1 MHHAEKWRS
10 VLTAVPSAQADTSAA
25 AREQAATA
33 DARISDLSS
42 RLESCES
49 DLRQRTAELAEA
61 HAAGDAASARAAAL
75 DSQCAAQLIA
85 LDEARD
91 DAATAAMRATAAAA
105 SAELRHKETTVL
117 LDEALAEGARLRAG
131 EWYAWSDSR
140 GLRGK
145 SPLDCP
151 PPPLS
156 LSLYAQ
162 MLRRPGGV

>member
-1 MHHAEKWRS
+1 MLSNACWLRKLNILRGVQPPS
-10 VLTAVPSAQADTSAA
+10 PSAQADTSAA

-33 DARISDLSS
+33 DARIGDLST

-61 HAAGDAASARAAAL
+61 RAAGYAASARAAAL

-91 DAATAAMRATAAAA
+91 DAATAAMRAAAAAA

-131 EWYAWSDSR
+131 EPRAQELCGDSLTASPSVHRR
-140 GLRGK
+140 GV
-145 SPLDCP
+145 
-151 PPPLS
+151 
-156 LSLYAQ
+156 
-162 MLRRPGGV
+162 GGAARD